1 MLYVLHGPDIESG
14 RKKLHTLL
22 EGVQKKRPDA
32 SLFRFTSENVDTQE
46 LRDLVEARGLFEA
59 KHIVLIDLP
68 FGTADAKR
76 VVLDLVPDFGKSEN
90 LFVLF
95 EGDVDAKT
103 LSALGKHAEK
113 IQAHSTHAKE
123 KKVDT
128 FNRFALPEALGKRD
142 KKMLWVLYQKALR
155 SGMVE
160 EEIHGLLFWQV
171 KTMLLAAGA
180 GSAEESSLKP
190 FVFSK
195 AKSAA
200 RNYSKDELIKL
211 SEDLVRLYHEV
222 RRGKV
227 DMEIGLERF
236 VLGV

>member
-14 RKKLHTLL
+14 RKKLHVLL

-32 SLFRFTSENVDTQE
+32 SLFRFTAENVEAPE

-59 KHIVLIDLP
+59 KHIVLLDLP
-68 FGTADAKR
+68 FVTADGKR
-76 VVLDLVPDFGKSEN
+76 AVLELVPDLGASEN

-95 EGDVDAKT
+95 EGDLDAKT
-103 LSALGKHAEK
+103 QATLSKHAEK
-113 IQAHSTHAKE
+113 VQAHSTQAKA
-123 KKVDT
+123 KKADT

-142 KKMLWVLYQKALR
+142 KKMLWVLYQRALR

-171 KTMLLAAGA
+171 KVMLLAAGT
-180 GSAEESSLKP
+180 GSAEASGLKP

-200 RNYSKDELIKL
+200 RNYSPEELSKL

-227 DMEIGLERF
+227 DMEMGLERF